1 MSLPRFAL
9 SFVLTLALAGTP
21 VVQALAM
28 AAASAPDS
36 AGMHAGHGAPQHDA
50 APVLKDGSHGSACA
64 QHDLCDGSCC
74 ANCAQCFTGALP
86 LLFYTDVLHPA
97 LMPSVHRLTFR
108 TLVSLRE
115 RPPRIFSL

>member
-28 AAASAPDS
+28 AASSAPGS
-36 AGMHAGHGAPQHDA
+36 AGMHAGHGAQQHDA
-50 APVLKDGSHGSACA
+50 ALVLKNGSRGNACA

-74 ANCAQCFTGALP
+74 ANCAQCFTGAPP
-86 LLFYTDVLHPA
+86 LLFYTDVLHPT
-97 LMPSVHRLTFR
+97 LTPSVHRLAFR
-108 TLVSLRE
+108 ILVALRE
-115 RPPRIFSL
+115 RPPRIPSL